1 MKKIVALLL
10 AAMMM
15 VAVFAGCG
23 GQTGDNG
30 SAPAGD
36 NNSVSDDGNT
46 ETGFNVSAEDFGDE
60 TGASLKVWGPSA
72 YAKLLKQQ
80 TDAFV
85 DMYPDQKIK
94 IKIVAQGE
102 SDAGTNVIQDPQA
115 AADVF
120 GFVSDQLNNLVNAG
134 AISPINTRYA
144 DAVKATD
151 LEAAIN
157 AATLKNPKTGKDTL
171 YAFPETGNGYY
182 LVYDKSVV
190 SAKQAQKLE
199 DVLEACKKAGKKFIM
214 DAGTG
219 FYSCMFVFTGGL
231 SLDGLEKDGV
241 TQKFNKYD
249 EKEVVDTMKA
259 FSTLVHKYAGTFS
272 SLAVDNIPSGFV
284 STEKRKST
292 CGAGIDGTWNS
303 AADKEALGDN
313 FGAAKLPTINVN
325 GEDKQIVS
333 LYGYKMIGVN
343 SASKYPRTSQILAY
357 YLASEECQKQRV
369 QQLGWDPTNKNI
381 IDSDDVKND
390 PALSALVEQSQ
401 HAVPQVSIGKIW
413 DPLATLGN
421 KLIAEETDPEKY
433 DFAKLLKDTIVSIKD
448 E

>member
-15 VAVFAGCG
+15 VAAFASCG
-23 GQTGDNG
+23 GPGEDT
-30 SAPAGD
+30 STPAGEN
-36 NNSVSDDGNT
+36 NNSAAANGNT

-72 YAKLLKQQ
+72 YAKLLKEQ

-85 DMYPDQKIK
+85 AMYPDQKIK

-102 SDAGTNVIQDPQA
+102 SDAGTTVIQDPQA

-120 GFVSDQLNNLVNAG
+120 GFVADQLDSLVNAG

-144 DAVKATD
+144 EAAKATD
-151 LEAAIN
+151 LEAAMN
-157 AATLKNPKTGKDTL
+157 AATLKNPKTGEDAL

-190 SAKQAQKLE
+190 SAKQAKRLE

-214 DAGTG
+214 DAGNG

-231 SLDGLEKDGV
+231 KLDGLENDGV

-249 EKEVVDTMKA
+249 EKEVVATMKA
-259 FSTLVHKYAGTFS
+259 FSELFHKYSGTFS
-272 SLAVDNIPSGFV
+272 SLGVDNIPSGFV

-313 FGAAKLPTINVN
+313 FGAAKLPTIEVN
-325 GEDKQIVS
+325 GKDKQIVS

-369 QQLGWDPTNKNI
+369 EQLGWDPTNKNV
-381 IDSDDVKND
+381 IDSDVVKND

-413 DPLATLGN
+413 DPLALLGN
-421 KLIAEETDPEKY
+421 KLIAEETDPGKY
-433 DFAKLLKDTIVSIKD
+433 DFKKLLQDTIVSIKD